1 MRLRNKHD
9 RYKLEEV
16 DLIMDE
22 GLQKEYSA
30 SIDGPGELIKKYPT
44 QGEIIEYN
52 RKHCRD
58 YIALS
63 NYTEKMSLV
72 SKNLL
77 EKLKDFDY
85 WKEWRNK

>member
-9 RYKLEEV
+9 RYKLVEE

-22 GLQKEYSA
+22 GMERER
-30 SIDGPGELIKKYPT
+30 ITELPT
-44 QGEIIEYN
+44 QREIIEHN

-58 YIALS
+58 YITLS

-85 WKEWRNK
+85 WKEWKN